1 MRDRLRFLLG
11 IASGLMFALNA
22 LVALAQPAPT
32 KDGAAAALAGGIPAG
47 TTITTENWQQY
58 RDFMSEGQQALFT
71 GKYFWKMPP
80 SAQIDVGPTVVN
92 ALPKTYI
99 EATEKYAGQVRLTQ
113 LPDGGL
119 TMENYQGGIPFPT
132 PSEPHKG
139 WKILADVWFRYI
151 PHLVV
156 LKNAGGCALDQQGNV
171 NCSSGE
177 LNYRQLSYNTDPG
190 VPSTIPETQGKY
202 WTQWFMITEPEQVR
216 YTASL
221 TISYTDL
228 TRPEDVYAFLP
239 SLRRYQPVSTL
250 ARCSQMQGMDI
261 TPDDYRSGFDAS
273 LREMQVDYLGEKKV
287 LALILPTMPDK
298 FPGAYEMPLGWPK
311 PSWGK
316 WQVRDVYVISA
327 SKLPTHSGGYCYGKR
342 VMYVDKATFNT
353 YWEELYDSKMAL
365 WKIAGFFLHTIDVP
379 GIGPVDSSGSLIYAF
394 WDVQNNHA
402 SFIADPIDSQPTTY
416 INDQVPKEYLDLSRY
431 STPGGLNL
439 IMR

>member
-1 MRDRLRFLLG
+1 MRWSRSLNRLPPKTAPRLL
-11 IASGLMFALNA
+11 L
-22 LVALAQPAPT
+22 P
-32 KDGAAAALAGGIPAG
+32 GAFPAG

-92 ALPKTYI
+92 ALPKTYM

-261 TPDDYRSGFDAS
+261 TP
-273 LREMQVDYLGEKKV
+273 
-287 LALILPTMPDK
+287 
-298 FPGAYEMPLGWPK
+298 
-311 PSWGK
+311 
-316 WQVRDVYVISA
+316 
-327 SKLPTHSGGYCYGKR
+327 
-342 VMYVDKATFNT
+342 
-353 YWEELYDSKMAL
+353 
-365 WKIAGFFLHTIDVP
+365 
-379 GIGPVDSSGSLIYAF
+379 
-394 WDVQNNHA
+394 
-402 SFIADPIDSQPTTY
+402 
-416 INDQVPKEYLDLSRY
+416 
-431 STPGGLNL
+431 
-439 IMR
+439 